1 MQSYIKTLKKAPDLN
16 VLTNKR
22 IFVTLVVLLMGIPVL
37 AQNSN
42 HLLQISEAYSAGEI
56 DINEAVIK
64 QIEILRSSKHNHV
77 PGEGSSHIKCAT
89 PVLMLVNKY
98 KNELTAE
105 TQLTV
110 NSFFSAK
117 KKSKLA
123 QDYISESGKFKFSF
137 ETVGSDAVPTADNN
151 GNSIPDYVEW
161 AAEAADSSYRHE
173 IETLGFTDPIPA
185 GQTYNIAFEN
195 LGGAY
200 GFATTD
206 GSQPAGTRIVIEND
220 FVGFPENTDPEG
232 NQKGALKVTIAHEFK
247 HAIQYAMNDWT
258 GDSDSWAEMDATLM
272 EEVVYDNVNDYYNY
286 ISGFGGDLFSS
297 PTSSLIPGSYED
309 ITWALYFHERYG
321 ENTWPDIWTRIEAN
335 ASLSLLDAVSA
346 EMTSIGTTF
355 EEAALES
362 YMWHFASGSSNSTS
376 SFGFEERNDYPSP
389 TIRRN
394 FTELQ
399 SELSDTFVNTR
410 FSASYFVMDP
420 TSSSDGLVKFDYQTS
435 SSDVQIGIIVYK
447 SDQTVETQLITSPIG
462 GATQTINTDWKWN
475 EIDRIGL
482 VFVNT
487 NTTQSSS
494 FSFALADYFINGID
508 TLDVPSA
515 IELSQNFPNPFNPG
529 TQIQLTLPSSQ
540 EISLKVYDYQGRL
553 VQTLFEGT
561 LNRGFHTVPFDGSN
575 LASGIYFYTLVSDQG
590 TQTKRMTLLK

>member
-16 VLTNKR
+16 VLTYKR
-22 IFVTLVVLLMGIPVL
+22 IFVTLLVLLVGIPVL
-37 AQNSN
+37 AQSSN
-42 HLLQISEAYSAGEI
+42 PFLQVNEAYSAGKI
-56 DINEAVIK
+56 DINQAIVK
-64 QIEILRSSKHNHV
+64 QIEILRHSKHNHI
-77 PGEGSSHIKCAT
+77 EGSSHIKCAT
-89 PVLMLVNKY
+89 PVFMMANRHKG
-98 KNELTAE
+98 ELTNE
-105 TQLTV
+105 TQHLV
-110 NSFFSAK
+110 DSFFSTQPK
-117 KKSKLA
+117 FKLS
-123 QDYISESGKFKFSF
+123 QDYVSESGKFKFSF

-173 IETLGFTDPIPA
+173 IETLGFTDPIPP
-185 GQTYNIAFEN
+185 GQTYNISFEN

-206 GSQPAGTRIVIEND
+206 GTQPAGTRIVIEND

-232 NQKGALKVTIAHEFK
+232 NQKGALKVTVAHEFK

-286 ISGFGGDLFSS
+286 IAGFGGDLFSS
-297 PTSSLIPGSYED
+297 PTSTLIPGSYED
-309 ITWALYFHERYG
+309 ITWALYFHERFG
-321 ENTWPDIWTRIEAN
+321 QDIWTDIWKRIEA
-335 ASLSLLDAVSA
+335 SPSISLLDAVAA
-346 EMTSIGTTF
+346 EMTNIGTTF
-355 EEAALES
+355 QEAALES
-362 YMWHFASGSSNSTS
+362 YVWHFASGSTNSTS
-376 SFGFEERNDYPSP
+376 SFGFDESSVYPSP
-389 TIRRN
+389 SIRRN

-399 SELSDTFVNTR
+399 SEMSDTFVNTR

-420 TSSSDGLVKFDYQTS
+420 TSSSDGLVKFDYLTS
-435 SSDVQIGIIVYK
+435 SADVQIGIIVYK
-447 SDQTVETQLITSPIG
+447 SDQTVETQYITSPIS
-462 GATQTINTDWKWN
+462 GATQSINTDWKWN

-508 TLDVPSA
+508 TLDVPST
-515 IELSQNFPNPFNPG
+515 IELSQNFPNPFNPN
-529 TQIQLTLPSSQ
+529 TMIQLTLPSSQ
-540 EISLKVYDYQGRL
+540 ELSLKVYDYQGRL

-561 LNRGFHTVPFDGSN
+561 LNRGFHNVPFDASN

-590 TQTKRMTLLK
+590 TQTKKMTLLK